1 MARIQLIFFVSLYL
15 QTYLNFA
22 FECVIMKQIQLP
34 AMETSI
40 SDIND
45 GTVNKIRIVGSIVSK
60 EENGFILDDTTG
72 AIKIIV
78 DTSSSNSLIEKTPVQ
93 VIGRVLK
100 TEDGFELRADF
111 VNKLD
116 EINLKLYRKVNNA
129 IKKDESF

>member
-1 MARIQLIFFVSLYL
+1 MLACAL

-22 FECVIMKQIQLP
+22 FKCVDMKQIQLP

-45 GTVNKIRIVGSIVSK
+45 GTVNKIRVVGSIVSMDEK
-60 EENGFILDDTTG
+60 GFILDDTTG
-72 AIKIIV
+72 EMKIIANKAYG
-78 DTSSSNSLIEKTPVQ
+78 TSLTEKTPVQ

-100 TEDGFELRADF
+100 IEDGFELRADF

-116 EINLKLYRKVNNA
+116 DMNLKLYRKVNNA